1 MICLT
6 DIENVYDELK
16 KKMFES
22 IWKEKFTLQD
32 IFGAIFF
39 QYPFLSVFMI
49 GIECAEKLVVYDG
62 KVKKET
68 MLEENESENYFYRYE
83 KERYE
88 QIKNAFKNNVNVDL
102 SNCQD
107 IIMYCRSFGKLSL
120 EDKLNCKIYY
130 FALIRQDT
138 QLDNMYLAAIE
149 KEYYK
154 WICQKF
160 ALIMDF
166 PVKSKTLFA
175 SSEKDEILK
184 KAEARFYRYTENI
197 LGIDLGMII
206 ELSGTYYEGIPCRAK
221 LCFCYSMAQK
231 TGALILKEPIKFI
244 STNIRLIRKLLQTGQ
259 GDSILLLERKDATWY
274 VQGVYPAMSSQTQ
287 ENNYFEVTF
296 QLIRHMVWEME
307 INRKIVV
314 RYECG
319 KYKIITRNYYKNLFI
334 ETYRQLFNVKGTFEE
349 LERVFD
355 IACHQVH
362 GTVLI
367 VEEDAKSESKR
378 LVNESTGIEL
388 DNNKVLSDS
397 LTQGVTALDGAV
409 LVDIDG
415 HCYGFGYILDS
426 MKPLKGRPDRGARYN
441 STARYVWTRRTIGKA
456 TIAVIVSEDK
466 TINIISTLNDLEKEH
481 EDAIE
486 KN

>member
-6 DIENVYDELK
+6 SIENVYDELK

-22 IWKEKFTLQD
+22 IWKEKYTLQD
-32 IFGAIFF
+32 IFSVIFF
-39 QYPFLSVFMI
+39 QYPFSSVFMI
-49 GIECAEKLVVYDG
+49 GIECREKLVVYDG
-62 KVKKET
+62 QSKKET
-68 MLEENESENYFYRYE
+68 SLKGNESENYFYSYE

-88 QIKNAFKNNVNVDL
+88 QIRNAFKNSVNTNL
-102 SNCQD
+102 SNRQD
-107 IIMYCRSFGKLSL
+107 VMMYCRSFGELSL
-120 EDKLNCKIYY
+120 EDKSSCKIYY
-130 FALIRQDT
+130 FALICQDT
-138 QLDNMYLAAIE
+138 QLDNMYLAVIE

-166 PVKSKTLFA
+166 PVESKTVFV

-184 KAEARFYRYTENI
+184 RAEARFYRYMENI
-197 LGIDLGMII
+197 LGIDLSMIT

-221 LCFCYSMAQK
+221 LCFCYSRAQK
-231 TGALILKEPIKFI
+231 TDALILKEPIKFI

-259 GDSILLLERKDATWY
+259 NDSILLLERKDATWC

-296 QLIRHMVWEME
+296 RLIRHMVWEME
-307 INRKIVV
+307 INQKIVV

-319 KYKIITRNYYKNLFI
+319 KYKIITQSYYKNIFVF
-334 ETYRQLFNVKGTFEE
+334 TYRQLFKKKGDLKE

-355 IACHQVH
+355 IACQQVH

-367 VEEDAKSESKR
+367 VEEDAKSESAR

-388 DNNKVLSDS
+388 DNDKVLSDS

-441 STARYVWTRRTIGKA
+441 STARYVWTRRTIEKK